1 MNGVLDVDIVPPFK
15 IVLVVL
21 RIIKFIG
28 VILDTVRMVSASW
41 VVVGSLGVFWVPI
54 RVVIVFVAVF
64 SELFAHL
71 NWVLLACTLCDIKW
85 DYHLLKSLSFNIII
99 SEVQE
104 LK

>member
-1 MNGVLDVDIVPPFK
+1 LFRFSFLHALGFDLDGVLDVDIVPPFK

-54 RVVIVFVAVF
+54 GVVIVFVAVF

-71 NWVLLACTLCDIKW
+71 NRLLVCVLYDK
-85 DYHLLKSLSFNIII
+85 
-99 SEVQE
+99 
-104 LK
+104 